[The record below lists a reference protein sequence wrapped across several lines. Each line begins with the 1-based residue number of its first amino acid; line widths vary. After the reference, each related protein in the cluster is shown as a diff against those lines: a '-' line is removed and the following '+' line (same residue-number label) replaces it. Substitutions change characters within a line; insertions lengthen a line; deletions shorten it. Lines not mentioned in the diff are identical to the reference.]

1 MLQDI
6 RYAVRTLLKTPGF
19 LLVTVLTLA
28 LGIGAN
34 TAMFSV
40 IKAVLLS
47 GLPYPRPDQLVQLWE
62 TGKGGHKMRA
72 SGPNAH
78 DWYAQNRSLQYMA
91 FGGGD
96 AYTLV
101 GGSVPL
107 RINAES
113 VSRDFF
119 RVMGIQAEL
128 GRTTGDSDHQPGAAP
143 VVVIGHALWQRGFN
157 GDPNVLGKTV
167 RVDGNAFTIAGV
179 MPPGFDFPQSSEV
192 WVPTELFPDTSTRS
206 AHNYYVW
213 GRLKNGVSL
222 RASQS
227 DMDNIAARLGREYI
241 DDKDHGIRVVSLYE
255 QLVGPVRPALLILLA
270 AVGFVLLIACANL
283 ANLQLARGSARA
295 GEMALRAALGAARTR
310 LVRQLLTESIL
321 IAIAG
326 GAAGLMLAFWS
337 VGWLRVFLPREIPRL
352 DAIHVDGAVLAFT
365 LAISVAAGVLFGVL
379 PALSASRAN
388 VTGALKESSA
398 KSTAG
403 SASRRVGGAL
413 VILQTA
419 FAMVLLVGAVLL
431 VETFYNLERVD
442 PGFSTKSLLTA
453 EISWGNDPVKAAN
466 LTRRMLDGITTLPG
480 VETAGVTNA
489 FPIKDGGGADG
500 AFEMEGIPLPADH
513 HQYPDA
519 GYHLVTRGY
528 FESLKVTL
536 QRGRLFNPG
545 DEQPGTKQVAL
556 VNQAFVREFYGR
568 QDPIGK
574 RIRFL
579 GFDDHPQFLEIV
591 GVVSDY
597 RAQDLK
603 TPAYSEVFAEAF
615 QHPNFLT
622 STTLSVRGP
631 ASAIAPMTSLIQS
644 LDRDVPVNFQS
655 ADRLVAESIARQRFQ
670 MTLLGIFAALAL
682 MLSAV
687 GIYGVQSY
695 TVNRRTNE
703 MGIRLALGAR
713 GVDLLHLVLGEGLLL
728 SLAGVA
734 LGAAG
739 SVLLTRVLAAFLFQV
754 SATDWLAFT
763 GAAAMLSSFSLAACF
778 LPARRASRTDPM
790 VALRYE

>member
-1 MLQDI
+1 MFQDI

-19 LLVTVLTLA
+19 LLVAVLTLA

-40 IKAVLLS
+40 IQAVLLS
-47 GLPYPRPDQLVQLWE
+47 GLPYPKPDQLVQLWE
-62 TGKGGHKMRA
+62 TRDGGHKMRA

-78 DWYAQNRSLQYMA
+78 DWLAQNRSLRYMA

-119 RVMGIQAEL
+119 RVMGIHAEL
-128 GRTTGDSDHQPGAAP
+128 GRTTGDSDHKPGAAP

-157 GDPNVLGKTV
+157 GDANILGKAV
-167 RVDGNAFTIAGV
+167 RIDGYAFTIAGV
-179 MPPGFDFPQSSEV
+179 MPPGFDFPQHSEA

-213 GRLKNGVSL
+213 GRLKNGISL

-227 DMDNIAARLGREYI
+227 DMDNIAAQLGRQYI
-241 DDKDHGIRVVSLYE
+241 DDKDHGITVVSLYD
-255 QLVGPVRPALLILLA
+255 QVVGPVRPALLILLA

-283 ANLQLARGSARA
+283 ANLQLARGSTRA
-295 GEMALRAALGAARTR
+295 GEMALRAALGAARAR

-337 VGWLRVFLPREIPRL
+337 VDWLRVFLPREVPRL

-365 LAISVAAGVLFGVL
+365 FALSIAAGIVFGVL
-379 PALSASRAN
+379 PALSASRTN
-388 VTGALKESSA
+388 VTEALKESST

-413 VILQTA
+413 VMFQTA

-431 VETFYNLERVD
+431 IETFYNLERVD
-442 PGFSTKSLLTA
+442 PGFSTKSLMTA
-453 EISWGNDPVKAAN
+453 EISWGNDPVKAGN
-466 LTRRMLDGITTLPG
+466 LTRRMLDGISAIPG
-480 VETAGVTNA
+480 VEAAGVTNA

-500 AFEMEGIPLPADH
+500 AFEMEGLPLPADH
-513 HQYPDA
+513 HLYPDA
-519 GYHLVTRGY
+519 GYHLVSRAY
-528 FESLKVTL
+528 FESLKVPL
-536 QRGRLFNPG
+536 QRGRMFSEA

-556 VNQAFVREFYGR
+556 VNQAFVKEFYRGR
-568 QDPIGK
+568 NPIGK

-579 GFDDHPQFLEIV
+579 GFDDHPQFLEII
-591 GVVSDY
+591 GVVADH
-597 RAQDLK
+597 RTQDLK
-603 TPAYSEVFAEAF
+603 TPAYSQVFAEAF
-615 QHPNFLT
+615 QHPNYLA

-631 ASAIAPMTSLIQS
+631 TSAIAPMTSLIQA
-644 LDRDVPVNFQS
+644 LDPDVPVTFQPV
-655 ADRLVAESIARQRFQ
+655 DRLVAESIARQRFQ
-670 MTLLGIFAALAL
+670 MTLLGIFAGLAL
-682 MLSAV
+682 VLSAV
-687 GIYGVQSY
+687 GIYGVRSY
-695 TVNRRTNE
+695 TVNRRINE

-713 GVDLLHLVLGEGLLL
+713 GKDLLRLVLGEGLLL
-728 SLAGVA
+728 SLGGVVA
-734 LGAAG
+734 GAAG
-739 SVLLTRVLAAFLFQV
+739 SMLLTRVLTAFLFQV

-763 GAAAMLSSFSLAACF
+763 GAAAILALVSLAACF
-778 LPARRASRTDPM
+778 LPARRASRVDPM